1 MRGQAPGTG
10 QTVNLSFLHLLRAG
24 WEMHRFYLHF
34 VGRSRVNFL
43 FIFIK
48 ETTGVLKT
56 AENNDWAPLSW
67 EVCYLSLLEHLPGFC
82 LQTRAKRFGMKKQ
95 KRGVDPGIH
104 IEGRTLNPVIPLPSV
119 GWVCL
124 SELGL
129 LSGPVS
135 DPTYLKFRSC
145 VPGSRLSPPWQ
156 ALALP
161 GLWVCKCKELIPA
174 APRSRSLGRP
184 GHTMGLG
191 SDLGRPLSGDSRGV
205 GRVPP
210 ARELHS
216 ARGDKV

>member
-1 MRGQAPGTG
+1 
-10 QTVNLSFLHLLRAG
+10 
-24 WEMHRFYLHF
+24 MHRFYLHF

-56 AENNDWAPLSW
+56 AENNDWAPLSSLNTDERAARKWSW

-104 IEGRTLNPVIPLPSV
+104 IEGRTLNPIIPLPSM

-145 VPGSRLSPPWQ
+145 VPGSRLSSLAGPGPPWP
-156 ALALP
+156 L
-161 GLWVCKCKELIPA
+161 GLQ
-174 APRSRSLGRP
+174 
-184 GHTMGLG
+184 M
-191 SDLGRPLSGDSRGV
+191 
-205 GRVPP
+205 
-210 ARELHS
+210 
-216 ARGDKV
+216 